1 MKYLWKG
8 IMAVVLTVCIVNCQN
23 EDYLQDGGK
32 HNPYYNGT
40 VLEYLNQHPD
50 KHYFSELTDLI
61 HYAGLDSVL
70 QNEEITF
77 FAPTDFSIEK
87 IGIQC
92 GMKDAN
98 YFSRMFKKVEGIS
111 PGEYRRQW

>member
-1 MKYLWKG
+1 MNHYEIFVERNYGSSLDG
-8 IMAVVLTVCIVNCQN
+8 LHCQLPD

-77 FAPTDFSIEK
+77 FCPDRFF
-87 IGIQC
+87 
-92 GMKDAN
+92 D
-98 YFSRMFKKVEGIS
+98 
-111 PGEYRRQW
+111 

>member
-77 FAPTDFSIEK
+77 LP
-87 IGIQC
+87 
-92 GMKDAN
+92 
-98 YFSRMFKKVEGIS
+98 
-111 PGEYRRQW
+111 RRTFRLKNPWII